1 MECPWCGMEI
11 DRGTKECPFCKN
23 EVKVGVIGSFTHIIR
38 VTAIVALI
46 GFTVLMLGDVLLD
59 LLRRL
64 LP

>member
-1 MECPWCGMEI
+1 MECPWCAMELE
-11 DRGTKECPFCKN
+11 RGTQVCPFCKN
-23 EVKVGVIGSFTHIIR
+23 EVTVRSSGFGNIIR
-38 VTAIVALI
+38 VAAVVVLI

>member
-1 MECPWCGMEI
+1 MECPWCAMEI
-11 DRGTKECPFCKN
+11 ERGTQVCPFCKS
-23 EVKVGVIGSFTHIIR
+23 EVSVRSQSAGHVIR
-38 VTAIVALI
+38 VAAITVLV

>member
-23 EVKVGVIGSFTHIIR
+23 EVTVGTLGSLGHIIR
-38 VTAIVALI
+38 VTAVVVLI
-46 GFTVLMLGDVLLD
+46 GFTILMLGDALLN
-59 LLRRL
+59 LLRRF

>member
-1 MECPWCGMEI
+1 MECPWCAMELE
-11 DRGTKECPFCKN
+11 RGTTECPFCKN
-23 EVKVGVIGSFTHIIR
+23 EVTVRSRGAGHVIR
-38 VTAIVALI
+38 VAAVVVLL

>member
-1 MECPWCGMEI
+1 MECPWCAMEI
-11 DRGTKECPFCKN
+11 ERGTRVCPFCKS
-23 EVKVGVIGSFTHIIR
+23 EVTVHSKEFGYLIR
-38 VTAIVALI
+38 VAAVTVLI